1 MEQTNNVKAFK
12 SGIWYTLSN
21 FLVKSIGFIT
31 TPIFTRLLT
40 HAEFGAFNNYTSWLS
55 IISVFVTLNLE
66 STLISARFDYEDDFD
81 GYILSMLSISFISTF
96 VWFVIINA
104 GRDFFVSIFDLDIK
118 YINAMLLYLLFL
130 PAVNMFQTRERYY
143 FEYKKTV
150 LTSIVL
156 AVGTALLSVVLV
168 LSLSDGLFG
177 RVTGAVVPTVAAGIV
192 FYLYFIK
199 HGKRINIRYW
209 KYAIPICLP
218 YIPHL
223 LSMTLLNSTDRVMIT
238 KICGSEQTALYS
250 LAHTCGTMIT
260 LLITSLNGAFAPWLG
275 EKINSNDYQSVRG
288 FSNTYIITF
297 FFMSIGIMLLSPEA
311 LYILGGESYME
322 AIYVLSPI
330 SMGCICQFLYTM
342 FVNVEQFKKKTGG
355 MAIGSVTAALIN
367 FILNMIFIPKIGYL
381 AAAYTTL
388 VGYVVLLL
396 IHMFLVKRLGL
407 QEIYDYKFIGLVV
420 LAGIIMMVLITILYS
435 HTFLR
440 YFVVFIYGCVA
451 IYVFIRNKNKLL
463 SIVKNR
469 S

>member
-1 MEQTNNVKAFK
+1 MSNNTKAFK
-12 SGIWYTLSN
+12 LGIWYTLSN

-40 HAEFGAFNNYTSWLS
+40 HVEFGAFNNYTSWLS
-55 IISVFVTLNLE
+55 IITIFVTLNLE
-66 STLISARFDYEDDFD
+66 STLISARFDYEEDFD
-81 GYILSMLSISFISTF
+81 SYILSMLSLSFISAI

-104 GRDFFVSIFDLDIK
+104 GRGFFVSFFDLDIK

-177 RVTGAVVPTVAAGIV
+177 RVIGAVVPTVVVGIV

-199 HGKRINIRYW
+199 HGKRINIKYW

-355 MAIGSVTAALIN
+355 MAIGSATAALFN

-440 YFVVFIYGCVA
+440 YTFVCVYGCVA
-451 IYVFIRNKNKLL
+451 IYLFIKYKDRILSLL
-463 SIVKNR
+463 MKR
-469 S
+469 G